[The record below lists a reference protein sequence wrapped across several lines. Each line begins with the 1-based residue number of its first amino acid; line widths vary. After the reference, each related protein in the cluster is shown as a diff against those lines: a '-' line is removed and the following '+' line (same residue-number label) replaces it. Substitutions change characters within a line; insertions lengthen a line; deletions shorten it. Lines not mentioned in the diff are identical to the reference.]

1 MNPTASRISGVTKDL
16 YLQWH
21 QTRDTWRDAKAEEF
35 NQKYLQDLWST
46 VDKTLG
52 VIEQLDQLLARI
64 RKDCE

>member
-1 MNPTASRISGVTKDL
+1 MSPISSRLNGVTKDL

-21 QTRDTWRDAKAEEF
+21 QARETWRDAKSEEF
-35 NQKYLQDLWST
+35 EQKYLEELWST
-46 VDKTLG
+46 VDKTIG